1 MFEGFATSD
10 VVTGGAT
17 IRTLVGGDGPPL
29 LLLHGY
35 PQTHVMWHRL
45 APRFAENYTVVATD
59 LRGYGDSSK
68 PPSGA
73 DHAGYSFRAMAVDQ
87 VDVMRSLGFEEFLL
101 VGHDRGAR
109 VSHRMCLDHPDAVRK
124 VALLDI
130 VPTLTFYETVDQAS
144 ATGYYH
150 WFFLIQ
156 PHDFPERLI
165 GASVEHYMSRV
176 GRMGRKDGAGWGTD
190 HFAPEARVEYLRCFS
205 NPETIHAT
213 CEDYRAGAT
222 IDLVHDRADREAGK
236 KIACPAHILWG
247 DQGLVGRRYDP
258 MKIWDAHCEQLSGE
272 AVAAG
277 HFLPEENPDATFA
290 ALAAFL
296 AV

>member
-1 MFEGFATSD
+1 MFEGFETSD
-10 VVTGGAT
+10 IDVGEAT
-17 IRTLVGGDGPPL
+17 IRTLVGGSGPPL

-35 PQTHVMWHRL
+35 PQTHAMWQHL

-68 PPSGA
+68 PESGD
-73 DHAGYSFRAMAVDQ
+73 DHAGYSFRAMAADQ
-87 VDVMRSLGFEEFLL
+87 VAVMRSLGFDEFWL

-109 VSHRMCLDHPDAVRK
+109 VSHRLCLDHPAVVAK

-156 PHDFPERLI
+156 PYDFPEKLI
-165 GASVEHYMSRV
+165 GADVEYYMGRV

-190 HFAPEARVEYLRCFS
+190 HFTPEARAEYLRCFS
-205 NPETIHAT
+205 NPATIHAT

-222 IDLVHDRADREAGK
+222 VDLVHDRADRDAGNR
-236 KIACPAHILWG
+236 IRCPALILWG
-247 DQGLVGRRYDP
+247 EQGLVGRRYDP
-258 MKIWDAHCEQLSGE
+258 LAIWGE
-272 AVAAG
+272 RCDQVTGQAIAAG
-277 HFLPEENPDATFA
+277 HFLPEENPDATYA
-290 ALAAFL
+290 ALTAFL
-296 AV
+296 AD